1 MGHPVLQQIKF
12 SWFISSVH
20 SDDRQWQAGIFY
32 YICVLHCSI
41 LTILRIYFTLK
52 DNMYILCIIGRMKN

>member
-12 SWFISSVH
+12 SRFISSVH

-32 YICVLHCSI
+32 YICVYTYTVSV
-41 LTILRIYFTLK
+41 LTSLRIYVTIK
-52 DNMYILCIIGRMKN
+52 DNMYILCIIG